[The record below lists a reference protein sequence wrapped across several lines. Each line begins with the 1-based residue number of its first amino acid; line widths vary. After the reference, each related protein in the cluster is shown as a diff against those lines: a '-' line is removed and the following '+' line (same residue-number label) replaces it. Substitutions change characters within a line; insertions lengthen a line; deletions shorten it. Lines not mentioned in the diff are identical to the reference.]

1 MIVSDFINPYQSPE
15 NPSVPE
21 KPLESR
27 SALTETMLSYLKDAS
42 PWLRFI
48 GVLGFI
54 ASGLMCLGGIIFMIV
69 MFAASNSFDDFG
81 GALTGLVGLIYVPMG
96 ALYFF
101 PARFTYNF
109 GAKIRDYRFTNSDE
123 DLELAFKNNK
133 SLWKFYGILA
143 IIALAFIPLFIILA
157 IVGGIAAVAGGLFS

>member
-1 MIVSDFINPYQSPE
+1 MSDIINPYQSPE

-27 SALTETMLSYLKDAS
+27 SALTETMLSYLKEAS

-54 ASGLMCLGGIIFMIV
+54 GSGLMCLGGIIFMIV
-69 MFAASNSFDDFG
+69 MFAASDFTENLG
-81 GALTGLVGLIYVPMG
+81 GALTGLIGLIYIPMG

-101 PARFTYNF
+101 PARFTYYF
-109 GAKIRDYRFTNSDE
+109 GAKIRDYRFTNSE
-123 DLELAFKNNK
+123 QDLEMAFKNNK
-133 SLWKFYGILA
+133 SLWKFIGILA

>member
-1 MIVSDFINPYQSPE
+1 MSDITNPYESPE

-21 KPLESR
+21 KPLEAR
-27 SALTETMLSYLKDAS
+27 SALTETMLNYLRGAS

-48 GVLGFI
+48 GILGFI
-54 ASGLMCLGGIIFMIV
+54 TSGLMCLGGIIFMIV
-69 MFAASNSFDDFG
+69 VFAASSFIDDVG
-81 GALTGLVGLIYVPMG
+81 GALSGLVGLIYVPMG
-96 ALYFF
+96 VIYFF
-101 PARFTYNF
+101 PARFTYKF

-143 IIALAFIPLFIILA
+143 IIALAFIPLSIILA
-157 IVGGIAAVAGGLFS
+157 IVGGVAAIAGGLFS

>member
-1 MIVSDFINPYQSPE
+1 MSDIINPYESPE
-15 NPSVPE
+15 NLSVPE

-27 SALTETMLSYLKDAS
+27 SALTETMLNYLKDAS

-54 ASGLMCLGGIIFMIV
+54 ASGLMCIGGIIFMIV
-69 MFAASNSFDDFG
+69 MFAASNFVDDVG
-81 GALTGLVGLIYVPMG
+81 GALSGLIGLIYVPMG

-101 PARFTYNF
+101 PARFTYKF
-109 GAKIRDYRFTNSDE
+109 GAKIRDYRFTNADE

-133 SLWKFYGILA
+133 SLWKFLGILA
-143 IIALAFIPLFIILA
+143 IIGLAIIPLFLILA
-157 IVGGIAAVAGGLFS
+157 LVGGIAAVAGGLFS